1 MNLRELIK
9 KDFNLDFPISGT
21 TASSQDNPIVI
32 HRQEPNDPTSVELG
46 IIRCVG
52 IARGVEWEV
61 VEQRLID
68 YDGRYLDQITIE
80 TKETTET
87 EIITQ
92 LESYYFDITECI
104 DFDHTKDD
112 NAGGHI

>member
-9 KDFNLDFPISGT
+9 RDFNLDFPISGS

-32 HRQEPNDPTSVELG
+32 HRREPNNPKSVELG

-52 IARGVEWEV
+52 MARGVEWEI

-68 YDGRYLDQITIE
+68 YGGKYLDQITIE

-87 EIITQ
+87 EIVTQ
-92 LESYYFDITECI
+92 LESYYFDITECV
-104 DFDHTKDD
+104 DLDQANGG